1 MRTAIATVSL
11 SGTLTEKLTAASRA
25 GFDGVEIFEN
35 DLLASRLAPEEVRE
49 RCADLGLSIDLYQ
62 PMRDMEAVP
71 EEEFSRNLRR
81 ARRKFE
87 VMRRLGADTVLVC
100 SSVHAAAVDDDELAA
115 RQLSQLADLAQEFGI
130 RVAYEALAWG
140 RHVSTYDHAWR
151 IVEAADHPA
160 LGTCLDSFHILS
172 RGSDPKA
179 IADIPGEKIFFL
191 QLADAP
197 LLAMDVLQWSWHYRC
212 FPGQGGFDVAGLV
225 RHVLRAGYDG
235 PLSLEV
241 FNDVF
246 RQAEAGP
253 AAVDAHRSLL
263 VLQESLGSVE
273 LPGPVVPTGVAFAEL
288 VTPDAEPVSE
298 VLGALGFARTARH
311 RSKPVDLWEQGEARV
326 LVNTGPAVRREGT
339 GLAAIGLESPDP
351 AGAARRAE
359 ALLSPVLPRRRATT
373 DAPLDAVA
381 APDGTELF
389 FCATGRPEL
398 PDWRGDFEDVVHTA
412 TTPGVHAASGYGAHP
427 ATAPGAHVAT
437 GSGVP
442 AATGRGARDVT
453 GLGTQDAP
461 GLGAYTATEPGACAP
476 KQPGAHARTT
486 PGGQA
491 ASEPDAQD
499 TPAPDAHTAT
509 TPGVHTATEPGA
521 PAATRPR
528 AHTAPKPDAQDTTAP
543 GAQNTTAPDAHT
555 APTPHVTRIDHLAL
569 VQPWHQFDEAALF
582 HRSVL
587 GLSAQESVDVADP
600 YGLLRSRAVA
610 NGDGSVRIVLSV
622 GAAPRDDTVHAQH
635 IALATDDV
643 VAAAR
648 RFLAAGG
655 RLLPIPANYYDD
667 LAARFEFADGE
678 LETYRELG
686 ILYDRDAHGEF
697 RHCYTRTVGRV
708 FFELV
713 QRDGGH
719 RGYGAQ
725 NAPVRLAAQ
734 HLTGG

>member
-1 MRTAIATVSL
+1 VRTSIANVSL
-11 SGTLTEKLTAASRA
+11 SGSLTEKLTAASRA

-35 DLLASRLAPEEVRE
+35 DLLASRLAPEEVRQ

-62 PMRDMEAVP
+62 PMRDIEGLP
-71 EEEFSRNLRR
+71 DEESARALRR
-81 ARRKFE
+81 ARHKFE
-87 VMRRLGADTVLVC
+87 LMRRLGADTVLVC
-100 SSVHAAAVDDDELAA
+100 SSVHPLAIDDDDLAA
-115 RQLSQLADLAQEFGI
+115 HQLSQLADLAGEFGV

-140 RHVSTYDHAWR
+140 RHVSTYDHAWQ
-151 IVEAADHPA
+151 IVERADHPA

-172 RGSDPKA
+172 RASDPKG
-179 IADIPGEKIFFL
+179 IEGIPGEKIFFL

-197 LLAMDVLQWSWHYRC
+197 LLAMDVLQWSRHYRC

-225 RHVLRAGYDG
+225 GHVLRAGYDG

-246 RQAEAGP
+246 RQSDAGP
-253 AAVDAHRSLL
+253 TAVDAHRSLL
-263 VLQESLGSVE
+263 VLQEALGLAG

-311 RSKPVDLWEQGEARV
+311 RTKPVDLWQRGEARV
-326 LVNTGPAVRREGT
+326 LVNTGPAARRDGT

-359 ALLSPVLPRRRATT
+359 ALLAPVLPRRRAAH
-373 DAPLDAVA
+373 DVPLDAVA

-398 PDWRGDFEDVVHTA
+398 PDWRRDFEDLADTA
-412 TTPGVHAASGYGAHP
+412 TDPGV
-427 ATAPGAHVAT
+427 
-437 GSGVP
+437 
-442 AATGRGARDVT
+442 
-453 GLGTQDAP
+453 L
-461 GLGAYTATEPGACAP
+461 
-476 KQPGAHARTT
+476 
-486 PGGQA
+486 
-491 ASEPDAQD
+491 
-499 TPAPDAHTAT
+499 
-509 TPGVHTATEPGA
+509 
-521 PAATRPR
+521 
-528 AHTAPKPDAQDTTAP
+528 
-543 GAQNTTAPDAHT
+543 
-555 APTPHVTRIDHLAL
+555 RIDHLAL
-569 VQPWHQFDEAALF
+569 VQPWHHFDEAALF

-600 YGLLRSRAVA
+600 YGLLRSRAVTNA
-610 NGDGSVRIVLSV
+610 DGSVRIALSV
-622 GAAPRDDTVHAQH
+622 GAAPSDDTAHAQH

-648 RFLAAGG
+648 GFLAAGG

-667 LAARFEFADGE
+667 LAARYEFADGE

-734 HLTGG
+734 HVTGG